1 MKISEAFFS
10 TEKIIYPCL
19 FSFLFGA
26 FILIIAS
33 IFNKQIGDGE
43 LMIFMIVGFTIG
55 NYIKSNKLI
64 ALAEKEEQEVREKVK
79 KQKSKKNK

>member
-1 MKISEAFFS
+1 MKFSEAFFS
-10 TEKIIYPCL
+10 TEKIIYPCV

-43 LMIFMIVGFTIG
+43 LMIFMCIGFIIG
-55 NYIKSNKLI
+55 NHLKSNKLI
-64 ALAEKEEQEVREKVK
+64 ALAEKEEQEAAEKEK
-79 KQKSKKNK
+79 KQKRKKNK